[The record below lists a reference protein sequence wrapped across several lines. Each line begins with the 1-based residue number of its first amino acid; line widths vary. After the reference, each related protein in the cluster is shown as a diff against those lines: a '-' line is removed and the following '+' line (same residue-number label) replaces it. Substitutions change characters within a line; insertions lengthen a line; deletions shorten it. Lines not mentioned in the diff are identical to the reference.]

1 MTQNKIFGI
10 NLDENNVCKFGEYKD
25 NILDIT
31 WLDIL
36 CVRSRTFIGSEYLT
50 DLLDMEPQSVSDH

>member
-1 MTQNKIFGI
+1 M
-10 NLDENNVCKFGEYKD
+10 DENNVCKFGEYKD